1 MLAQTWAFAAARAAV
16 EGRCHTAAAA
26 ADIEATV
33 DALTYNYGQCFE
45 HSSTEGTSGATTG
58 GDANQD
64 AVRPPAMHALLLLL
78 LSRGAAQRMA
88 FQSQRCY
95 RRPQQ
100 TTRVRTGVLMAC
112 CPLQRLHVYLLPCC
126 MFNNKVHA
134 WWSR

>member
-16 EGRCHTAAAA
+16 EGRCHYSFHTAAAA

-78 LSRGAAQRMA
+78 DAGGRLCSALRVGNDAIL
-88 FQSQRCY
+88 
-95 RRPQQ
+95 
-100 TTRVRTGVLMAC
+100 TTAVTSA
-112 CPLQRLHVYLLPCC
+112 
-126 MFNNKVHA
+126 
-134 WWSR
+134 